1 MSETET
7 APSPVLPAP
16 STSSLFVSGDFPRR
30 RALILV
36 LSLIAG
42 VLIAYAWSAQLVDDD
57 IGMNTASAVLGH
69 DANTTPISSIA
80 TGILFALVTGL
91 AGSFTACNI
100 AVFGAV
106 APLVGQ
112 NKTRRARLAQTLKPI
127 GWMAVGLVPVAAVY
141 GALVGI
147 TGTHMPQFSTTA
159 GSGLTPRAVQSMI
172 AFGLVGLVMVVLGLA
187 AVGVI
192 PDPLAGISRR
202 FPQAPL
208 VLMGILVAGFLVGR
222 PYPLFRDL
230 FRHAATTHNPFYG
243 AAAFVLQSV
252 GNIVVMSLLFLL
264 LSYVAG
270 GRLRDWLGGKAG
282 RTATVTASAFVIA
295 GVFTLVY
302 WELKVLGRVGYLWF
316 PIAPWNN

>member
-7 APSPVLPAP
+7 AAP
-16 STSSLFVSGDFPRR
+16 PLGEAPTTSLFVNGDFPRR
-30 RALILV
+30 RALILT
-36 LSLIAG
+36 LSLIVG
-42 VLIAYAWSAQLVDDD
+42 TLIAYAWSAQLVDDD
-57 IGMNTASAVLGH
+57 IGMNAAGAMLGH
-69 DANTTPISSIA
+69 DANTTPIGGVA
-80 TGILFALVTGL
+80 TGMLFALVTGL

-112 NKTRRARLAQTLKPI
+112 SRTRRARLLQTLKPI
-127 GWMAVGLVPVAAVY
+127 GWMTVGLVPVAAVY

-147 TGTHMPQFSTTA
+147 VGTHMPQFSTAT
-159 GSGLTPRAVQSMI
+159 GGGLAPRAVQSMI

-192 PDPLAGISRR
+192 PDPLAGVSRR
-202 FPQAPL
+202 YPQAPL

-243 AAAFVLQSV
+243 AAAFVLQSA
-252 GNIVVMSLLFLL
+252 GNIVVMALLFLL
-264 LSYVAG
+264 LSYGVG
-270 GRLRDWLGGKAG
+270 GRLRNWLADKAG
-282 RTATVTASAFVIA
+282 RAATVTASAFVIA